1 MAKFCG
7 KCGTRL
13 DETTG
18 LCPNCDADKLK
29 RESGLSGSEDMLRQ
43 MRTEDRELQGRTGGK
58 ENNLRHHR
66 ENNKKRKKKFKI
78 CIAIVILLLIV
89 GSGVA
94 GALVYFG
101 KSNSEMTEQ
110 FENRENSTEVDRTI
124 PETNMEGFSYYKS
137 SAQNIVKDDETEAIF
152 VNNEILVILVSE
164 NYKTQLQ
171 EYLDTI
177 GGSIVGELPEVAE
190 YQILLEESHSYSE
203 LKQMMD
209 DIQKY
214 EWISSVSLN
223 YAAPIDTSYI
233 PNDKKWKNKWE
244 DVADGTNWGMEA
256 IDAPAAWDYLD
267 QLREVRIGV
276 CDDMFDVQH
285 EDLQFAEN
293 PFENDSAIEAVSNG
307 DIQWSSHGTHV
318 SGTIAAVFDNKN
330 TIKI

>member
-66 ENNKKRKKKFKI
+66 KNNKKRKKKFKI

-110 FENRENSTEVDRTI
+110 FENSENSTEVD
-124 PETNMEGFSYYKS
+124 
-137 SAQNIVKDDETEAIF
+137 
-152 VNNEILVILVSE
+152 
-164 NYKTQLQ
+164 
-171 EYLDTI
+171 
-177 GGSIVGELPEVAE
+177 
-190 YQILLEESHSYSE
+190 
-203 LKQMMD
+203 
-209 DIQKY
+209 
-214 EWISSVSLN
+214 
-223 YAAPIDTSYI
+223 
-233 PNDKKWKNKWE
+233 
-244 DVADGTNWGMEA
+244 
-256 IDAPAAWDYLD
+256 
-267 QLREVRIGV
+267 
-276 CDDMFDVQH
+276 
-285 EDLQFAEN
+285 
-293 PFENDSAIEAVSNG
+293 
-307 DIQWSSHGTHV
+307 
-318 SGTIAAVFDNKN
+318 
-330 TIKI
+330 

>member
-101 KSNSEMTEQ
+101 KSNSEMKNSLRIERIQQKLTER
-110 FENRENSTEVDRTI
+110 FLKRIWKDFPI
-124 PETNMEGFSYYKS
+124 TNHRRR
-137 SAQNIVKDDETEAIF
+137 
-152 VNNEILVILVSE
+152 
-164 NYKTQLQ
+164 
-171 EYLDTI
+171 
-177 GGSIVGELPEVAE
+177 
-190 YQILLEESHSYSE
+190 ILL
-203 LKQMMD
+203 KMM
-209 DIQKY
+209 KRK
-214 EWISSVSLN
+214 L
-223 YAAPIDTSYI
+223 
-233 PNDKKWKNKWE
+233 
-244 DVADGTNWGMEA
+244 
-256 IDAPAAWDYLD
+256 YL
-267 QLREVRIGV
+267 
-276 CDDMFDVQH
+276 
-285 EDLQFAEN
+285 
-293 PFENDSAIEAVSNG
+293 
-307 DIQWSSHGTHV
+307 
-318 SGTIAAVFDNKN
+318 
-330 TIKI
+330 